1 MGAGAGYGYGGESTV
16 NGTGKGDRK
25 ENFGWGLSFGYPITR
40 SWGVKVSYLSIRTL
54 ELVGFDSDTIAV
66 GISTFW

>member
-1 MGAGAGYGYGGESTV
+1 M

-66 GISTFW
+66 GILLVIVTATWKLPPI